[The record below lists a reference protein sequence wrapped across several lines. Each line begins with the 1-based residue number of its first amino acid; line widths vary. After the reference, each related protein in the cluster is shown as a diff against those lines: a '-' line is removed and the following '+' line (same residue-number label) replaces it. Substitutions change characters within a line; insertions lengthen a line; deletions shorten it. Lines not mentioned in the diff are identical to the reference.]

1 MLKKDIRSVIP
12 VLLCIWSCHS

>member
-1 MLKKDIRSVIP
+1 MLKKDIRSVIV